1 MSSVLITG
9 ANRGLGLEFAKQY
22 SDDGWRVFACC
33 RHPDR
38 AKELNDL
45 ARASDGRLSLHPLD
59 VSLEPSISALA
70 EALQGDSID
79 ILLNNAGIYG
89 DENHDDFGKIDYE
102 RWVETFRVNVMGAMK
117 VTETFVGNV
126 ASSEKKVLAFMS
138 SLMGS
143 ISDNGSGGS
152 YLYRSSKA
160 ALNAIG
166 KSLSIDLKG
175 RGVKTVCTPGGSR
188 RRWAGRTP
196 RCFRRRVSRA
206 CAGSWMGSRRRTRGD
221 SCPTRGR
228 SFPGRQPSYGNR

>member
-160 ALNAIG
+160 ALNAIV

-175 RGVKTVCTPGGSR
+175 RGVKTVVLHPGWVKTEMGGENAPLLPPESV
-188 RRWAGRTP
+188 AGM
-196 RCFRRRVSRA
+196 RRVLDGLEA
-206 CAGSWMGSRRRTRGD
+206 KD
-221 SCPTRGR
+221 SGR
-228 SFPGRQPSYGNR
+228 FLSYEGAELPW

>member
-22 SDDGWRVFACC
+22 GNDGWRVFACC
-33 RHPDR
+33 RYPDR
-38 AKELNDL
+38 AEELTGL

-59 VSLEPSISALA
+59 VSREPTISVLA
-70 EALQGDSID
+70 EGLRGKAID
-79 ILLNNAGIYG
+79 VLLNNAGIYG

-102 RWVETFRVNVMGAMK
+102 RWAETFRVNVMGAMK
-117 VTETFVGNV
+117 VTEAFIDNV

-160 ALNAIG
+160 ALNAIV
-166 KSLSIDLKG
+166 KSLSIDLKD
-175 RGVKTVCTPGGSR
+175 RGVKTVVLHPGWVRTEMGGENAPLLPPESI
-188 RRWAGRTP
+188 AGM
-196 RCFRRRVSRA
+196 RRVLDGLEAKDSGRFLSY
-206 CAGSWMGSRRRTRGD
+206 AGAELPW
-221 SCPTRGR
+221 
-228 SFPGRQPSYGNR
+228 